1 MNDRTKGLLIIL
13 FGVLVISPDAVV
25 VRFLSEGGAMPWTII
40 FWKLIFSIPISASF
54 AIWEA
59 GGWKQLWKSCVEG
72 RKYYVLA
79 ILFQCCVD
87 ALFTFSYVF
96 TTAANALLLVSLNPL
111 WCALAGKF
119 IIGDI
124 LPTRTYIAL
133 LLALGCILLIF
144 VPEVIERRSMND
156 SNNDNDNDNDVS
168 SIDVIEQ
175 QLGDPSLKGNIM
187 ALFTGLGLASYITVV
202 RYGGTK
208 STKNINLI
216 GAALLSSILLAIIS
230 LIIQGRDVLPG
241 SFWNTMKTDTDTESS
256 SDQQPQLL
264 WQFWVT
270 SIAEG
275 IMLGVIF
282 VTMTIAPKYI
292 TGAEVGLCILL
303 ETVLG
308 PLFVYL
314 AYGDVPS
321 VWTLVGGSLLL
332 VVLAVHESRPLFEKA
347 RVVQRSIS
355 RRLSKRMS
363 SSQVI
368 TIPVPMEDEDSSS
381 DMNMNKEISNEVQ
394 VDTMH
399 EEEGNVRVIGN
410 NNSDSTN
417 NDNGDNDKK

>member
-1 MNDRTKGLLIIL
+1 MND
-13 FGVLVISPDAVV
+13 
-25 VRFLSEGGAMPWTII
+25 
-40 FWKLIFSIPISASF
+40 
-54 AIWEA
+54 
-59 GGWKQLWKSCVEG
+59 
-72 RKYYVLA
+72 
-79 ILFQCCVD
+79 
-87 ALFTFSYVF
+87 
-96 TTAANALLLVSLNPL
+96 NN
-111 WCALAGKF
+111 
-119 IIGDI
+119 
-124 LPTRTYIAL
+124 
-133 LLALGCILLIF
+133 
-144 VPEVIERRSMND
+144 N
-156 SNNDNDNDNDVS
+156 NNDNDKDVS
-168 SIDVIEQ
+168 SIDAIEQ
-175 QLGDPSLKGNIM
+175 QLGEPSLKGNIM

-202 RYGGTK
+202 RYGNTK

-216 GAALLSSILLAIIS
+216 GAALLSSISLAIIS

-241 SFWNTMKTDTDTESS
+241 SFWNTMKTDTATDTESS

-332 VVLAVHESRPLFEKA
+332 VVLALHESRPLFEKA

-355 RRLSKRMS
+355 RRLSKLMS

-368 TIPVPMEDEDSSS
+368 TLSVPMEKEDSSS
-381 DMNMNKEISNEVQ
+381 DMNMKTEINKEEQI
-394 VDTMH
+394 DAMH
-399 EEEGNVRVIGN
+399 EEEGNVRVLGN

-417 NDNGDNDKK
+417 NNNGDNDKK